1 MRADVAR
8 ADRLHSVR
16 TAAAGW
22 RRAGAIDDATLRVIE
37 SAYPDDRERL
47 GLALRTLAACAVL
60 FGGGALAALIGEAFD
75 PSSGVGV
82 GAFSA
87 AFAALFAS
95 ATEIQ
100 TGRFRRAQAG
110 AEYATAL
117 LAAVCG
123 GLASIS
129 FVESRSILWGCL
141 AFALTLGL
149 AARRWG
155 HASLAAL
162 AAILALAAAAQL
174 RHGRAIWLVAGFAA
188 LPMIIRLARSPRRS
202 PAHREC
208 FLLASL
214 VFLAGGYA
222 AINYY
227 SLDHGSIEWLGSGM
241 NATPR
246 VWERAAAIIA
256 TALVPPLLVLLGV
269 RYRDRALSAVGALL
283 TAASLVTLRHY
294 RPIGPWW
301 LSLVVGGVA
310 CLALAVALRR
320 WLDAG
325 PAHERSGFTA
335 EPLFDDARIAK
346 AASAA
351 AVIAAM
357 SPAAR
362 VASDGGFAGGGGRS
376 GGGGATGDI

>member
-1 MRADVAR
+1 MRADIAQ
-8 ADRLHSVR
+8 ADRRHTVFN
-16 TAAAGW
+16 AAESW
-22 RRAGAIDDATLRVIE
+22 RRVGAIDEATLRAIE

-47 GLALRTLAACAVL
+47 GWALRTLAACAVL
-60 FGGGALAALIGEAFD
+60 FGGGALAVLIGEVFD

-100 TGRFRRAQAG
+100 TGRFRRAEAG

-123 GLASIS
+123 GLAAIS

-149 AARRWG
+149 AAWRWG
-155 HASLAAL
+155 HASLAVL
-162 AAILALAAAAQL
+162 AAILVLAAAAQL
-174 RHGRAIWLVAGFAA
+174 RHGRAVWLVAGFAA
-188 LPMIIRLARSPRRS
+188 LPMIVGLARSPRRC

-208 FLLASL
+208 SLLAGL
-214 VFLAGGYA
+214 VFLAGGYV

-227 SLDHGSIEWLGSGM
+227 TLDHGSIEWLGSGM

-246 VWERAAAIIA
+246 FWERAAAIVA
-256 TALVPPLLVLLGV
+256 TAFVPPLVLLAGV
-269 RYRDRALSAVGALL
+269 RYRDRALLAAGALF

-301 LSLVVGGVA
+301 LSLVLGGVA

-335 EPLFDDARIAK
+335 EPLFEDARIAK
-346 AASAA
+346 AAQAA